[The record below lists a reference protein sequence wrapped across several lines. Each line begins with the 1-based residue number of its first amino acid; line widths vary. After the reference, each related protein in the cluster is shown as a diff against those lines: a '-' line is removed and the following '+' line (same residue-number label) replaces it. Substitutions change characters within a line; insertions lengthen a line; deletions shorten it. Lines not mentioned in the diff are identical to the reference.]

1 MKLIDDF
8 QNPEKNIWSKSLGSV
23 KQARGLGALP
33 YTLLPQMLTKV
44 LELSVK

>member
-23 KQARGLGALP
+23 KQARGLGGALP
-33 YTLLPQMLTKV
+33 YTLVPQMIQKY
-44 LELSVK
+44 